1 MLYNQKLIFNLL
13 KFYNFREN
21 RRKKRIEKEIK
32 KMEKIGRKL
41 KPIEELEPNRVI
53 VKQIE

>member
-41 KPIEELEPNRVI
+41 KPIEELEPDRAI

>member
-1 MLYNQKLIFNLL
+1 MLFNQKLIFNPL

-41 KPIEELEPNRVI
+41 KPIEELEPDRAI

>member
-1 MLYNQKLIFNLL
+1 MLAL
-13 KFYNFREN
+13 REN

-41 KPIEELEPNRVI
+41 KPIEELEPDRVVLKE
-53 VKQIE
+53 VK

>member
-41 KPIEELEPNRVI
+41 KPIEELETDRAI
-53 VKQIE
+53 VKQVE

>member
-1 MLYNQKLIFNLL
+1 MLI
-13 KFYNFREN
+13 REN

-41 KPIEELEPNRVI
+41 KPIEELEPDRSI
-53 VKQIE
+53 VKQSE